1 MKQIGLMMSVLRDGM
16 KRWLV
21 LKVLLLSVSLT
32 HGAMGAEDDTQ
43 QWSSVTLE
51 HALTPDVT
59 ANFTARLRFD
69 EDISHAKDLLVRPWL
84 SVKATDGL
92 SLGLGYDHI
101 EPFPSSANSEDRVWQ
116 QLEFKLGVF
125 DLPVSGHFRLEERFL
140 EDVDTTI
147 FRTRWRLELEI
158 PIPDE
163 DWYFSSFNEV
173 FLNHNSDSDGP
184 QSGFDQNRLFFG
196 LGGNLADRVK
206 AEFGYQWVYERK
218 RGEDENIHAL
228 ILNLTIQ
235 TGNASK
241 P

>member
-1 MKQIGLMMSVLRDGM
+1 MNTMR
-16 KRWLV
+16 RWFAFV
-21 LKVLLLSVSLT
+21 VLLLSVSPV
-32 HGAMGAEDDTQ
+32 HGVMGAEDDTQ
-43 QWSSVTLE
+43 QWTSITLE
-51 HALTPDVT
+51 HAVTPDV
-59 ANFTARLRFD
+59 AVNFTTRARFD
-69 EDISHAKDLLVRPWL
+69 EDISHAKDLLIRPWL
-84 SVKATDGL
+84 SVKATNGL

-101 EPFPSSANSEDRVWQ
+101 EPFPSSANSEDRIWQ
-116 QLEFKLGVF
+116 QLAFKLGVF
-125 DLPVSGHFRLEERFL
+125 DLPVSGHVRLDERFL

-147 FRTRWRLELEI
+147 FRTHWRLELEI
-158 PIPDE
+158 PIPNE
-163 DWYFSSFNEV
+163 DWYLSSFNEV
-173 FLNHNSDSDGP
+173 FVNLNSDSDGP

-196 LGGNLADRVK
+196 FGGKLSDRVK

>member
-1 MKQIGLMMSVLRDGM
+1 MNALR
-16 KRWLV
+16 RWFTLVVLV
-21 LKVLLLSVSLT
+21 LGVALT
-32 HGAMGAEDDTQ
+32 HAATGAADDTQ
-43 QWSSVTLE
+43 LWSSVTLE
-51 HALTPDVT
+51 HAVTPNV
-59 ANFTARLRFD
+59 AVNFTTRARFD

-92 SLGLGYDHI
+92 SFGLGYDHI
-101 EPFPSSANSEDRVWQ
+101 EPFPSDANPEDRVWQ
-116 QLEFKLGVF
+116 QLGFKLGIF
-125 DLPVSGHFRLEERFL
+125 DLPVSGRIRLEERFL
-140 EDVDTTI
+140 EDIDTII
-147 FRTRWRLELEI
+147 FRSRWRLKLEI

-163 DWYFSSFNEV
+163 DWYLSSFNEV
-173 FLNHNSDSDGP
+173 FVNLNSDSDGP

-196 LGGNLADRVK
+196 FGGKLSDRVK